1 MVVEVD
7 YFGSMPRQFLTGMF
21 FVCFSLLNLF
31 WFIPDQVP
39 VLVITDTGP
48 TPVTFPIFI
57 CMAMMF
63 LGIILVVLG
72 AKELKERQP
81 KKAVAIEQTSRIRL
95 FVSIVSM
102 FIYVL
107 TTEYLGFRV
116 STFLFLLFFSRMLG
130 YQKYLQAI
138 SFSVLSTACIYAV
151 FTYLIQIPL
160 PRGVIGW

>member
-1 MVVEVD
+1 M
-7 YFGSMPRQFLTGMF
+7 
-21 FVCFSLLNLF
+21 
-31 WFIPDQVP
+31 P

>member
-1 MVVEVD
+1 MD

-116 STFLFLLFFSRMLG
+116 STFLFLLFFLECLDIKSTYKLFHSRFYQQLVSMLFLLTS
-130 YQKYLQAI
+130 YKSPCQEAL
-138 SFSVLSTACIYAV
+138 
-151 FTYLIQIPL
+151 
-160 PRGVIGW
+160 